1 MIRIPIITKCH
12 IELVA
17 GSKCCR
23 IFRIHRRVELVVFRK
38 DAEAKCIGYNVFAL
52 SIPAGVEMTANH
64 HFSALVPG
72 VGGHAWLRHFRMQHG
87 LHVWPPRRFLYADE
101 WLRVIHE
108 YPSTSR
114 GCIQRVVHNN
124 RFLSKKMHTIDQI
137 GCP

>member
-17 GSKCCR
+17 GSRCCR

-38 DAEAKCIGYNVFAL
+38 DAVLDTTYLLL

-64 HFSALVPG
+64 HFSALVPS

-114 GCIQRVVHNN
+114 GCI
-124 RFLSKKMHTIDQI
+124 
-137 GCP
+137 